1 MSLYNAPKKA
11 APAAGQ
17 DDGFD
22 KLLKL
27 LIVGESG
34 VGKSSILTRF
44 TEDTFSS
51 DFMTTIGVDFKF
63 KSLIIE
69 GKTIRLQI
77 WDTAG
82 QERFRAITT
91 CYYRGAQGI
100 LLVFDV
106 TQPETFQK
114 LPLWLE
120 EIKKNCKKDVKVV
133 VAANKIDEKV
143 KNVDMNSVKEFC
155 EKNNLKYIETSAK
168 ENTNIE
174 KVFTELA
181 KSVLGNTLQTSD
193 FKNKAGLTNTVKVDV
208 DNQEKPQGNCSC

>member
-1 MSLYNAPKKA
+1 MYTATKKQ

-63 KSLIIE
+63 KSLLIE

-91 CYYRGAQGI
+91 CYYRYI
-100 LLVFDV
+100 L
-106 TQPETFQK
+106 
-114 LPLWLE
+114 
-120 EIKKNCKKDVKVV
+120 IN
-133 VAANKIDEKV
+133 
-143 KNVDMNSVKEFC
+143 FC
-155 EKNNLKYIETSAK
+155 
-168 ENTNIE
+168 
-174 KVFTELA
+174 
-181 KSVLGNTLQTSD
+181 
-193 FKNKAGLTNTVKVDV
+193 
-208 DNQEKPQGNCSC
+208 

>member
-1 MSLYNAPKKA
+1 MYTATKKQ

-63 KSLIIE
+63 KSLLIE

-155 EKNNLKYIETSAK
+155 EKNALKYVETSAK

-181 KSVLGNTLQTSD
+181 RSVLGNTLATSD